1 MAIILD
7 DSQRKKPKRVRKK
20 KTTDIPQG
28 TDTHKGTKASKGTKN
43 TQGTAVT
50 MGELDENSIADYG
63 DAKALELA
71 EELKQ
76 SKSVVVKKKQDE
88 LKDLVNKILFY
99 CETQADT
106 QLHEYQKVFARR
118 VIECLV
124 TNSGDELTA
133 LFSRQSGKTETLGVV
148 IPGCMVLLP
157 LLAKMLPD
165 TFELKM
171 YEKGFWVGIFAP
183 SNEQSY
189 TAFTRVREKIR
200 NANAKVIMNDPE
212 IDTNFE
218 SEKGNPMVLNNGS
231 LCRMQSAAKQS
242 QIESKSYH
250 MVLIDEC
257 QDVDNTKIKKS
268 IHPMLAAYN
277 GLIIKIGTSNTK
289 KSDFYD
295 AIRRNIREE
304 QNYGAKQ
311 NHFQYDYKTVQKYN
325 PKYKQYIDKE
335 IKRLGYD
342 SDEFRMAYRLHFILE
357 RGMFM
362 TQEDFEETLISP
374 TLRHKTEEMLMPC
387 AVGIDIAKSSDST
400 VVTVLAV
407 DWANVYK
414 NEETGEEVPHK
425 YLLNWLELEGEGHE
439 EQFWQI
445 VDFLKNYN
453 VTTIFIDST
462 GMGDPVA
469 DRFIAYY
476 SGQAHVEG
484 YQFSRPSKS
493 IMWKNLHKEIV
504 GGRLKVP
511 GHAKTQ
517 RLRSFT
523 KFRSQMLD
531 LEKDYVGQY
540 MICSHPDAKGAHDD
554 FCDSFGLA
562 NLAATADFMPEVK
575 ENDNPFYAHSRG
587 SVESRL
593 FGRWR
598 R

>member
-1 MAIILD
+1 MTTILD
-7 DSQRKKPKRVRKK
+7 DSQRKKPKRVRTKHK
-20 KTTDIPQG
+20 EAVREQNKAKEQKAGGIP
-28 TDTHKGTKASKGTKN
+28 SL
-43 TQGTAVT
+43 
-50 MGELDENSIADYG
+50 GELDANTIQDYG
-63 DAKALELA
+63 DTKAVELA
-71 EELKQ
+71 EELKNRSGAKNVLAKADTQ
-76 SKSVVVKKKQDE
+76 
-88 LKDLVNKILFY
+88 LKDLVDKILLY

-106 QLHEYQKVFARR
+106 KLHEYQQVFGWRI
-118 VIECLV
+118 IECLV

-157 LLAKMLPD
+157 ILAKMLPD
-165 TFELKM
+165 M
-171 YEKGFWVGIFAP
+171 YALSMYAKGFWVGIFAP
-183 SNEQSY
+183 SNEQAY

-200 NANAKVIMNDPE
+200 NNNAKMVMNDPE
-212 IDTNFE
+212 IDTDFE
-218 SEKGNPMVLNNGS
+218 NEKGNPMVLTNGS

-295 AIRRNIREE
+295 AIRRNIRQE
-304 QNYGAKQ
+304 QHYGAKQ

-325 PKYKQYIDKE
+325 PKYKAYIEKE
-335 IKRLGYD
+335 IERLGYD

-362 TQEDFEETLISP
+362 TQEEFEETFLSP
-374 TLRHKTEEMLMPC
+374 SLKHKTEEMMLPC
-387 AVGIDIAKSSDST
+387 AVGIDVAKSSDST

-407 DWANVYK
+407 DWSNMYK
-414 NEETGEEVPHK
+414 NEQTGEEIPHK
-425 YLLNWLELEGEGHE
+425 YILNWLELQGEGHE

-453 VTTIFIDST
+453 VQTIFVDST

-469 DRFIAYY
+469 DRFAAYY

-484 YQFSRPSKS
+484 YQFTRPSKS
-493 IMWKNLHKEIV
+493 VMWKSLYQEIT
-504 GGRLKVP
+504 GGRLKAP
-511 GHAKTQ
+511 GHPRAQ
-517 RLRSFT
+517 RLRPWM

-531 LEKDYVGQY
+531 LEKDYIGQF
-540 MICSHPDAKGAHDD
+540 MVCQHPDIKGAHDD
-554 FCDSFGLA
+554 FCDSLGLA
-562 NLAATADFMPEVK
+562 NLAAMSNYMPEVR
-575 ENDNPFYAHSRG
+575 EEHNPFYPTSRA
-587 SVESRL
+587 STEERL